1 MHGDMD
7 KKTVKDIQLTGKRV
21 LVRVDYNVPM
31 NDKGEI
37 TDFIRIE
44 ASLPTLHYL
53 LDQGAAVILM
63 AHLGRPKGK
72 VNPKFTLKP
81 VAEALSQLIHRP
93 VQFCPDCVGKDAQDA
108 AAQLRNGDILLLENL
123 RFHPEEEKN
132 DPHFAQELA
141 ALGDVY
147 VNDGFGVSHRAH
159 ASVEAVTHYLPA
171 VAGFL
176 LEKEIAYLGN
186 AVDKPQRP
194 FAAIIGGAKV
204 ADKIAVI
211 RSLIK
216 KADVILIG
224 GGMANTFLAAKGYN
238 LGKSLVEK
246 ESLGI
251 AKDLLA
257 EAAAQKTKM
266 LLPVDLIMAAS
277 FSNEAD
283 HEAEDLDA
291 LNPDYMALDIGPK
304 TAELYAQTLAGM
316 KTIVW
321 NGPMGVF
328 EMPNYA
334 EGTRRVAEAMAA
346 SDGITIVGG
355 GDSAAAVKQ
364 MGLADKMSHVSTG
377 GGASLEYL
385 EGKVLPGLAALDDL
399 RTPIVA
405 GNWKCHKTVAE
416 AMELAHQVA
425 HGTEM
430 ARAEVVLFPPFTA
443 LESVAAMVDED
454 GIGYGAQDIFYED
467 EGSYTGAVSGPMIAE
482 IGSRYVLVGHSERR
496 KFFHETN
503 DLVVKK
509 VLAAFRND
517 LDPVLCVGE
526 DADEHENGSTKD
538 KILSQLTPVLNVLT
552 DGQIQHLLVAYEP
565 VWAIG
570 SGKSAEVRDAVAAAD
585 LIRKAVAEKFG
596 KEAARRVRILYGG
609 SVTSENAHAFHEDGI
624 DGVLVGG
631 ASLSAQEFCA
641 IANTF

>member
-1 MHGDMD
+1 MD
-7 KKTVKDIQLTGKRV
+7 KRTVKDIQLNGKRV

-53 LDQGAAVILM
+53 LDQGAAVILL

-72 VNPKFTLKP
+72 VNPKFSLKP

-93 VQFCPDCVGKDAQDA
+93 VQFCSDCVGKEAQAA

-141 ALGDVY
+141 SLGDVF

-159 ASVEAVTHYLPA
+159 ASVEGITHYLPA

-291 LNPDYMALDIGPK
+291 LNPEYMALDIGPK

-405 GNWKCHKTVAE
+405 GNWKCHKTVEE

-443 LESVAAMVDED
+443 LESVAAMVDDD

-496 KFFHETN
+496 KFFHESN
-503 DLVVKK
+503 EIVVKK

>member
-1 MHGDMD
+1 MD

-266 LLPVDLIMAAS
+266 LLPVELIMAAS

-304 TAELYAQTLAGM
+304 TAELYARTLAGM

>member
-1 MHGDMD
+1 MD
-7 KKTVKDIQLTGKRV
+7 KRTVKDIQLTGKRV

-53 LDQGAAVILM
+53 LDQGAAVILL

-72 VNPKFTLKP
+72 VNPKFSLKP

-93 VQFCPDCVGKDAQDA
+93 VQFCSDCVGKEARSA

-141 ALGDVY
+141 SLGDVF

-159 ASVEAVTHYLPA
+159 ASVEGITHYLPA

-291 LNPDYMALDIGPK
+291 LNPEYMALDIGPK

-405 GNWKCHKTVAE
+405 GNWKCHKTVEE

-443 LESVAAMVDED
+443 LESVAAMVDDD

-496 KFFHETN
+496 KFFHESN
-503 DLVVKK
+503 EIVVKK

>member
-1 MHGDMD
+1 MD
-7 KKTVKDIQLTGKRV
+7 KRTVKDIQLTGKRV

-53 LDQGAAVILM
+53 LDQGAAVILL

-72 VNPKFTLKP
+72 VNPKFSLKP

-93 VQFCPDCVGKDAQDA
+93 VQFCSDCVGKEAQAA

-141 ALGDVY
+141 SLGDVF

-159 ASVEAVTHYLPA
+159 ASVEGITHYLPA

-291 LNPDYMALDIGPK
+291 LNPEYMALDIGPK

-405 GNWKCHKTVAE
+405 GNWKCHKTVEE
-416 AMELAHQVA
+416 AMELAHQIA

-443 LESVAAMVDED
+443 LESVAAMVDDD

-496 KFFHETN
+496 KFFHESN
-503 DLVVKK
+503 EIVVKK

>member
-1 MHGDMD
+1 MD
-7 KKTVKDIQLTGKRV
+7 KRTVKDIQLTGKRV

-53 LDQGAAVILM
+53 LDQGAAVILL

-72 VNPKFTLKP
+72 VNPKFSLKP

-93 VQFCPDCVGKDAQDA
+93 VQFCSDCVGKEAQAA

-141 ALGDVY
+141 SLGDVF

-159 ASVEAVTHYLPA
+159 ASVEGITHYLPA

-283 HEAEDLDA
+283 HEAEELDA
-291 LNPDYMALDIGPK
+291 LNPEYMALDIGPK

-405 GNWKCHKTVAE
+405 GNWKCHKTVEE

-443 LESVAAMVDED
+443 LESVAAMVDDD

-496 KFFHETN
+496 KFFHESN
-503 DLVVKK
+503 EIVVKK

-565 VWAIG
+565 VWAIA

-596 KEAARRVRILYGG
+596 KEAALRVRILYGG

>member
-1 MHGDMD
+1 MD
-7 KKTVKDIQLTGKRV
+7 KRTVKDIQLTGKRV

-53 LDQGAAVILM
+53 LDQGAAVILL

-72 VNPKFTLKP
+72 VNPKFSLKP

-93 VQFCPDCVGKDAQDA
+93 VQFCSDCMGKEAQAA

-141 ALGDVY
+141 SLGDVF

-159 ASVEAVTHYLPA
+159 ASVEGITHYLPA

-291 LNPDYMALDIGPK
+291 LNPEYMALDIGPK

-405 GNWKCHKTVAE
+405 GNWKCHKTVEE

-443 LESVAAMVDED
+443 LESVAAMVDDD

-496 KFFHETN
+496 KFFHESN
-503 DLVVKK
+503 EIVVKK

>member
-1 MHGDMD
+1 MD
-7 KKTVKDIQLTGKRV
+7 KRTVKDIQLTGKRV

-53 LDQGAAVILM
+53 LDQGAAVILL

-72 VNPKFTLKP
+72 VNPKFSLKP

-93 VQFCPDCVGKDAQDA
+93 VQFCSDCVGKEAQAA

-141 ALGDVY
+141 SLGDVF

-159 ASVEAVTHYLPA
+159 ASVEGITHYLPA

-291 LNPDYMALDIGPK
+291 LNPEYMALDIGPK

-355 GDSAAAVKQ
+355 GDSAAAVEQ

-405 GNWKCHKTVAE
+405 GNWKCHKTVEE

-443 LESVAAMVDED
+443 LESVAAMVDDD

-496 KFFHETN
+496 KFFHESN
-503 DLVVKK
+503 EIVVKK

>member
-1 MHGDMD
+1 MD
-7 KKTVKDIQLTGKRV
+7 KRTVKDIQLTGKRV

-53 LDQGAAVILM
+53 LDQGAAVILL

-72 VNPKFTLKP
+72 VNPKFSLKP

-93 VQFCPDCVGKDAQDA
+93 VQFCSDCVGKEAQAA

-141 ALGDVY
+141 SLGDVF

-159 ASVEAVTHYLPA
+159 ASVEGITHYLPA

-291 LNPDYMALDIGPK
+291 LNPEYMALDIGPK

-399 RTPIVA
+399 RTTIVA
-405 GNWKCHKTVAE
+405 GNWKCHKTVEE

-443 LESVAAMVDED
+443 LESVAAMVDDD

-496 KFFHETN
+496 KFFHESN
-503 DLVVKK
+503 EIVVKK

>member
-1 MHGDMD
+1 M
-7 KKTVKDIQLTGKRV
+7 TGKRV

-304 TAELYAQTLAGM
+304 TAELYARTLAGM

>member
-1 MHGDMD
+1 MD
-7 KKTVKDIQLTGKRV
+7 KRTVKNIQLTGKRV

-53 LDQGAAVILM
+53 LDQGAAVILL

-72 VNPKFTLKP
+72 VNPKFSLKP

-93 VQFCPDCVGKDAQDA
+93 VQFCSDCVGKEAQAA

-141 ALGDVY
+141 SLGDVF

-159 ASVEAVTHYLPA
+159 ASVEGITHYLPA

-291 LNPDYMALDIGPK
+291 LNPEYMALDIGPK

-405 GNWKCHKTVAE
+405 GNWKCHKTVEE

-443 LESVAAMVDED
+443 LESVAAMVDDD

-496 KFFHETN
+496 KFFHESN
-503 DLVVKK
+503 EIVVKK

>member
-1 MHGDMD
+1 MD

-141 ALGDVY
+141 ALGYVY
-147 VNDGFGVSHRAH
+147 VTDGFGVAHRAH

-304 TAELYAQTLAGM
+304 TAELYARTLAGM

>member
-1 MHGDMD
+1 MD

-44 ASLPTLHYL
+44 ASLPTLYYL

>member
-1 MHGDMD
+1 M
-7 KKTVKDIQLTGKRV
+7 

>member
-1 MHGDMD
+1 MD
-7 KKTVKDIQLTGKRV
+7 KRTVKDIQLTGKRV

-53 LDQGAAVILM
+53 LDQGAAVILL

-72 VNPKFTLKP
+72 VNPKFSLKP

-93 VQFCPDCVGKDAQDA
+93 VQFCSDCVGKEAQAA

-141 ALGDVY
+141 SLGDVF

-159 ASVEAVTHYLPA
+159 ASVEGITHYLPA

-224 GGMANTFLAAKGYN
+224 GGMANTFLVAKGYN

-291 LNPDYMALDIGPK
+291 LNPEYMALDIGPK

-405 GNWKCHKTVAE
+405 GNWKCHKTVEE

-443 LESVAAMVDED
+443 LESVAAMVDDD

-496 KFFHETN
+496 KFFHESN
-503 DLVVKK
+503 EIVVKK

>member
-1 MHGDMD
+1 MD

-304 TAELYAQTLAGM
+304 TAELYARTLAGM

-596 KEAARRVRILYGG
+596 KEAALRVRILYGG

>member
-1 MHGDMD
+1 MD

-171 VAGFL
+171 VAGSL

-304 TAELYAQTLAGM
+304 TAELYARTLAGM

>member
-1 MHGDMD
+1 MD

-304 TAELYAQTLAGM
+304 TAELYARTLAGM

-496 KFFHETN
+496 KFFYETN
-503 DLVVKK
+503 DIVVKK

>member
-1 MHGDMD
+1 MD
-7 KKTVKDIQLTGKRV
+7 KRTVKDIQLTGKRV

-53 LDQGAAVILM
+53 LDQGAAVILL

-72 VNPKFTLKP
+72 VNPKFSLKP

-93 VQFCPDCVGKDAQDA
+93 VQFCSDCVGKEAQAA

-141 ALGDVY
+141 SLGDVF

-159 ASVEAVTHYLPA
+159 ASVEGITHYLPA

-238 LGKSLVEK
+238 LGKSLMEK

-291 LNPDYMALDIGPK
+291 LNPEYMALDIGPK

-405 GNWKCHKTVAE
+405 GNWKCHKTVEE

-443 LESVAAMVDED
+443 LESVAAMVDDD

-496 KFFHETN
+496 KFFHESN
-503 DLVVKK
+503 EIVVKK

>member
-1 MHGDMD
+1 MD

-304 TAELYAQTLAGM
+304 TAELYARTLAGM

-355 GDSAAAVKQ
+355 GDSAAAVEQ
-364 MGLADKMSHVSTG
+364 LGYADKRTHISTG

-454 GIGYGAQDIFYED
+454 GIGYGAQDLFYED

>member
-1 MHGDMD
+1 MD
-7 KKTVKDIQLTGKRV
+7 KRTVKDIQLTGKRV

-53 LDQGAAVILM
+53 LDQGAAVILL

-72 VNPKFTLKP
+72 VNPKFSLKP

-93 VQFCPDCVGKDAQDA
+93 VQFCSDCVGKEAQAA

-141 ALGDVY
+141 SLGDVF

-159 ASVEAVTHYLPA
+159 ASVEGITHYLPA

-291 LNPDYMALDIGPK
+291 LNPEYMALDIGPK

-405 GNWKCHKTVAE
+405 GNWKCHKTVEE

-443 LESVAAMVDED
+443 LESVAAMVDDD

-496 KFFHETN
+496 KFFHESN
-503 DLVVKK
+503 EIVVKK

-570 SGKSAEVRDAVAAAD
+570 SGTSAEVRDAVAAAD

>member
-1 MHGDMD
+1 MD
-7 KKTVKDIQLTGKRV
+7 KRTVKDIQLTGKQV

-53 LDQGAAVILM
+53 LDQGAAVILL

-72 VNPKFTLKP
+72 VNPKFSLKP

-93 VQFCPDCVGKDAQDA
+93 VQFCSDCVGKEAQAA

-141 ALGDVY
+141 SLGDVF

-159 ASVEAVTHYLPA
+159 ASVEGITHYLPA

-291 LNPDYMALDIGPK
+291 LNPEYMALDIGPK

-405 GNWKCHKTVAE
+405 GNWKCHKTVEE

-443 LESVAAMVDED
+443 LESVAAMVDDD

-496 KFFHETN
+496 KFFHESN
-503 DLVVKK
+503 EIVVKK

>member
-1 MHGDMD
+1 MD
-7 KKTVKDIQLTGKRV
+7 KRTVKDIQLTGKRV

-53 LDQGAAVILM
+53 LDQGAAVLLL

-72 VNPKFTLKP
+72 VNPKFSLKP

-93 VQFCPDCVGKDAQDA
+93 VQFCSDCVGKEAQAA

-132 DPHFAQELA
+132 DPHFAQKLA
-141 ALGDVY
+141 SLGDVF

-159 ASVEAVTHYLPA
+159 ASVEGITHYLPA

-291 LNPDYMALDIGPK
+291 LNPEYMALDIGPK

-405 GNWKCHKTVAE
+405 GNWKCHKTVEE

-443 LESVAAMVDED
+443 LESVAAMVDDD

-496 KFFHETN
+496 KFFHESN
-503 DLVVKK
+503 EIVVKK

>member
-1 MHGDMD
+1 MD
-7 KKTVKDIQLTGKRV
+7 KETVKDIQLTGKRV

>member
-1 MHGDMD
+1 
-7 KKTVKDIQLTGKRV
+7 
-21 LVRVDYNVPM
+21 
-31 NDKGEI
+31 
-37 TDFIRIE
+37 
-44 ASLPTLHYL
+44 
-53 LDQGAAVILM
+53 
-63 AHLGRPKGK
+63 
-72 VNPKFTLKP
+72 
-81 VAEALSQLIHRP
+81 
-93 VQFCPDCVGKDAQDA
+93 
-108 AAQLRNGDILLLENL
+108 
-123 RFHPEEEKN
+123 
-132 DPHFAQELA
+132 
-141 ALGDVY
+141 
-147 VNDGFGVSHRAH
+147 
-159 ASVEAVTHYLPA
+159 
-171 VAGFL
+171 
-176 LEKEIAYLGN
+176 
-186 AVDKPQRP
+186 
-194 FAAIIGGAKV
+194 
-204 ADKIAVI
+204 
-211 RSLIK
+211 
-216 KADVILIG
+216 
-224 GGMANTFLAAKGYN
+224 MANTFLAAKGYD

-277 FSNEAD
+277 FSNDAE

-291 LNPDYMALDIGPK
+291 LNPEYMALDIGPK

-405 GNWKCHKTVAE
+405 GNWKCHKTVEE
-416 AMELAHQVA
+416 AMELAHQIA

-454 GIGYGAQDIFYED
+454 GIGYGAQDLFYED

-503 DLVVKK
+503 DIVVKK

-552 DGQIQHLLVAYEP
+552 DSQIQHLLVAYEP

-585 LIRKAVAEKFG
+585 LIRKAIAEKFG

>member
-1 MHGDMD
+1 MD
-7 KKTVKDIQLTGKRV
+7 KRTVKDIQLTGKRV

-31 NDKGEI
+31 SDKGEI

-53 LDQGAAVILM
+53 LDQGAAVILL

-72 VNPKFTLKP
+72 VNPKFSLKP

-93 VQFCPDCVGKDAQDA
+93 VQFCSDCVGKEAQAA

-141 ALGDVY
+141 SLGDVF

-159 ASVEAVTHYLPA
+159 ASVEGITHYLPA

-176 LEKEIAYLGN
+176 LEKEIAYLGK

-291 LNPDYMALDIGPK
+291 LNPEYMALDIGPK

-405 GNWKCHKTVAE
+405 GNWKCHKTVEE

-443 LESVAAMVDED
+443 LESVAAMVDDD

-496 KFFHETN
+496 KFFHESN
-503 DLVVKK
+503 EIVVKK

>member
-1 MHGDMD
+1 MD

-283 HEAEDLDA
+283 HEAEDLDV